1 MFAWRGSPVVGVWLL
16 GRNQDF
22 DWFGFF
28 SDSSRLF
35 CESVDERAA
44 LFVDTELDSAG
55 WRAHYVN

>member
-1 MFAWRGSPVVGVWLL
+1 L

-35 CESVDERAA
+35 RESVDKGAA
-44 LFVDTELDSAG
+44 LFVDTELDSPG
-55 WRAHYVN
+55 WRAHDVQ